1 MLTKNNKVT
10 IIILNIKIVEKGE
23 ADKLKYIK
31 RSAENVIKR
40 QEKLFKTILVTGAR
54 QVGKTTML
62 KNLKSNI
69 NYITLDDMILNGLA
83 KEDPKLFL
91 KSNKKPLIIDEIQ
104 YAPDLLRYIKME
116 IDGSEEKAMFY
127 LTGSQQF
134 HLMKNVSESL
144 AGRIG
149 ILNLLGL
156 SLREIKEIGFQ
167 DPFIPTEEYLIKRE
181 KKHID
186 ISYSEIW
193 NIIHKGTMPALYQ
206 EENDFEMFYS
216 MYVNTYIERDVRNLT
231 QVGDTLAFLKFMT
244 ALASR
249 IGGLLNLNAVAN
261 EVGISVPTAQR
272 WLSILVS
279 SNIVYLLEPYYNN
292 IMKRAVKTPKVYFL
306 DTGLVSYLT
315 KWKNKDVLE
324 SGNMSGNF
332 FENFVIVE
340 IIKSYYN
347 NGELRPPLYF
357 YRDKDKKEID
367 LIIEQN
373 GKLYPVEIKKS
384 ANPNKDMISNFKVL
398 EKVGE
403 VGAGGIICMYDK
415 IVNLDEKNRVI
426 PYSYL

>member
-1 MLTKNNKVT
+1 M
-10 IIILNIKIVEKGE
+10 
-23 ADKLKYIK
+23 KYIK
-31 RSAENVIKR
+31 RSAENVIKK
-40 QEKLFKTILVTGAR
+40 QEKIFKAILITGAR

-62 KNLKSNI
+62 KNLKSNV
-69 NYITLDDMILNGLA
+69 NYITLDDMLLNQSA
-83 KEDPKLFL
+83 KEDPNLFL
-91 KSNKKPLIIDEIQ
+91 KSNKKPLIIDEVQ
-104 YAPDLLRYIKME
+104 YAPELLRYIKIE
-116 IDGSEEKAMFY
+116 LDNSEEKAVFY

-134 HLMKNVSESL
+134 HLMKDVSESL

-156 SLREIKEIGFQ
+156 SLREIKDIDFNN
-167 DPFIPTEEYLIKRE
+167 PFIPTEEYLRE
-181 KKHID
+181 KEKYNKD
-186 ISYSEIW
+186 ISYNEIW
-193 NIIHKGTMPALYQ
+193 DIIHRGTMPALYQ

-231 QVGDTLAFLKFMT
+231 QVGDTLTFLKFMT

-249 IGGLLNLNAVAN
+249 IGQLLNLNTVAN
-261 EVGISVPTAQR
+261 EVGITIPTAQR
-272 WLSILVS
+272 WLSILIS

-292 IMKRAVKTPKVYFL
+292 IMKRAVKTPKIYFL

-324 SGNMSGNF
+324 AGNMAGNF

-357 YRDKDKKEID
+357 YRDKEKKEID

-373 GKLYPVEIKKS
+373 GKLHPIEIKKS
-384 ANPNKDMISNFKVL
+384 ANPTKDMISNFKVL

-403 VGAGGIICMYDK
+403 LGDGGIICMYDK
-415 IVNLDEKNRVI
+415 LINLDEKNRVI
-426 PYSYL
+426 PYTYL

>member
-1 MLTKNNKVT
+1 M
-10 IIILNIKIVEKGE
+10 
-23 ADKLKYIK
+23 KYIK

-167 DPFIPTEEYLIKRE
+167 DPFIPTGEYLIKRE